1 MPADGIGKRTVSD
14 KPSLDDLR
22 DQIDTIDKELVA
34 LISARACCAQTVA
47 DIKKREGAQETVY
60 YRPEREAQVL
70 RKVMEVNE
78 QQGGP
83 LTNEEMARL
92 FREIMSACLALEQPT
107 RVAFLG
113 PEGTFTQQAVTK
125 HFGHSAVPT
134 PLNAIDEVFREVEA
148 GAVNYGVVPVE
159 NSTEGV
165 VTHTLD
171 SFIDSNI
178 YICGEVV
185 LRIHQNLM
193 VSDITNVEKI
203 SRIYSHPQ
211 SLAQCRKWLDANYP
225 NAERVSVSSNAEAAK
240 RIKGEWSSAAIASI
254 TAAELYDLRVIA
266 EKIEDSPD
274 NSTRFL
280 IIGTQKVPPSGEDK
294 TSLVVAV
301 RNKPGALHDIL
312 EPFHRLNVDMTRLQ
326 SRPSRSSVWNYIF
339 FIDIKGHR
347 DDENIQQA
355 LGEVADASAELKV
368 LGSYP
373 VGVL

>member
-1 MPADGIGKRTVSD
+1 MTTTK
-14 KPSLDDLR
+14 SLDDLR
-22 DQIDTIDKELVA
+22 EEIDDIDCKIVE
-34 LISARACCAQTVA
+34 LISSRARCAQTVA
-47 DIKKREGAQETVY
+47 EVKKAAGEQDTVY

-70 RKVMEVNE
+70 RKVMEYNE
-78 QQGGP
+78 EKNGP

-92 FREIMSACLALEQPT
+92 FREIMSACLALEQPIK
-107 RVAFLG
+107 VAFLG
-113 PEGTFTQQAVTK
+113 PEGTFTQQAVAK
-125 HFGHSAVPT
+125 HFGHSAVPQ
-134 PLNAIDEVFREVEA
+134 PMGAIDEVFREVEA

-178 YICGEVV
+178 HICGEVV
-185 LRIHQNLM
+185 LRIHQNLL
-193 VSDITNVEKI
+193 VSDVTNVEKI

-225 NAERVSVSSNAEAAK
+225 NAERVPVSSNAEAAK
-240 RIKGEWSSAAIASI
+240 RIKGEWNSAAIAGI
-254 TAAELYDLRVIA
+254 TASELYGLSILA

-280 IIGTQKVPPSGEDK
+280 VIGTQKVPSSGNGNDK
-294 TSLVVAV
+294 TSLIISV
-301 RNKPGALHDIL
+301 RDKPGALHDIL
-312 EPFHRLNVDMTRLQ
+312 EPFHRLGIDMTRLQ

-339 FIDIKGHR
+339 FIDIKGHK
-347 DDENIQQA
+347 DESIVKNA
-355 LGEVADASAELKV
+355 LKEVASASAELKV